1 MFYVDYRNGIMNSSS
16 CFSLIATQLETE
28 LNARSLKKKGVQ
40 MPNIAVNS
48 PDQAKCN
55 KIKNKK
61 KLK

>member
-55 KIKNKK
+55 EIKNKK